1 MPLGLQNIGVGTVAD
16 DGTGD
21 NPRAAALKINA
32 NNAAII
38 AALADDP
45 NFAATVAAALAAK
58 LDKAGGVMSGS
69 IGMGGVGRVYDMLA
83 PTSPG
88 HAVTKDYVDSYAQ
101 PIDPDLSAFA
111 AIVSAANKLPYFTGP
126 AALALADLTA
136 FIRGLLDD
144 ADALT
149 ARATLEAAGLARA
162 RQFTSGRYY
171 MPTGFS
177 VNTGTQVVS
186 ADTLYVFGCANVM
199 RASGIAMEVTTL
211 AAGNVRMGLYELN
224 SNGNGA
230 TLVEEVAAQSTGSTG
245 IKSASFGGTRTFDG
259 RGHLLAMLFS
269 AAPTVKQMATSGG
282 FMHSVNGVVDFSS
295 ATATSYFTASQTY
308 GPLPGTLPT
317 PTGVVSTNCPLMAF
331 VGA

>member
-1 MPLGLQNIGVGTVAD
+1 MPLALQNIGVGTVAD

-32 NNAAII
+32 NNAALI

-45 NFAATVAAALAAK
+45 AFAATVAAALATK

-126 AALALADLTA
+126 GALALADLTA
-136 FIRGLLDD
+136 FIRTLLDD
-144 ADALT
+144 ADASA
-149 ARATLEAAGLARA
+149 ARATLGASGLARV
-162 RQFTSGRYY
+162 RQFASGRYFLPQGY
-171 MPTGFS
+171 G
-177 VNTGTQVVS
+177 VNAGTQTVA
-186 ADTLYVFGCANVM
+186 ADTLYMVAASNIM
-199 RASGIAMEVTTL
+199 RATGIAMQVTT
-211 AAGNVRMGLYELN
+211 AVAGNVRLGLYELN
-224 SNGNGA
+224 SNGDGA

-245 IKSASFGGTRTFDG
+245 IKTGSFGATRTLDG
-259 RGHLLAMLFS
+259 RSYILAMLFN
-269 AAPTVKQMATSGG
+269 AAPTVLQMATSGG
-282 FMHSVNGVVDFSS
+282 GMHSINGVADFSS
-295 ATATSYFTASQTY
+295 GVATSYFTASLAYTA
-308 GPLPGTLPT
+308 LPSTLPT
-317 PTGVVSTNCPLMAF
+317 PSVVISTNCPLIAL